1 MRACFGLALV
11 LLAFPQLSAAR
22 EAPEQLLPAGTQVYF
37 RWDGIEAHR
46 SAYAQTALG
55 KMLAGDTGRFL
66 ASALNQI
73 QDLAATGLTGQQLL
87 QGIPPEQLQQIQKAV
102 ADAPKFLALLGRRGL
117 IVGVEVRGLQP
128 PAAQLTLIVPEA
140 GDEASSFFGNL
151 RLAANLLKLNVEE
164 LAITGRSVSHIAAG
178 PVHVS
183 WWIEGGHALLVVGTD
198 DPQSTV
204 KHLQTSGP
212 RLVDSPLFKRVQ
224 GFKRFETGARAFADL
239 AALVHV
245 AEGRGDHARKFIKGL
260 GLDGLKTW
268 TFQSGFDGDAE
279 RTLYEL
285 EAPGPR
291 TGLLRMLQSDRFK
304 LTDVPPLP
312 TDAVSWSVTNF
323 DATVFYDAVLQAAE
337 SVIAIVA
344 PDSLPAIRG
353 FVEQIDLVL
362 GISLRNDLLGSLG
375 NRFALYN
382 SPGEGIFTLGQTYLF
397 RVRDAKKLQASLEQA
412 IKAAAKVVNLD
423 ASIRKVT
430 YHGVVLNEVHVRQQ
444 GFFFV
449 PTFAIDNGWLAVSY
463 YPQAIQGFVLRSQGK
478 LPVWKPEGQI
488 EKALAQ
494 LPQEFIS
501 ISVTDPRATVRQF
514 LTLAPLIAGGIKSA
528 APDATFEVGAIPNAH
543 EATQHLF
550 PNVSV
555 VSDDGTVLRSETRAS
570 LALPIDLSG
579 LDAYA
584 LFFAFGFAVRLF

>member
-1 MRACFGLALV
+1 MRAPFGLAV
-11 LLAFPQLSAAR
+11 LLLTVPQLCAAQD
-22 EAPEQLLPAGTQVYF
+22 APEQLLSAGTQVYL

-55 KMLAGDTGRFL
+55 KMLAGDTGKFL

-102 ADAPKFLALLGRRGL
+102 ADAPKFLALLGRRG
-117 IVGVEVRGLQP
+117 IVVGVEVRSLQP
-128 PAAQLTLIVPEA
+128 PNGQLTVIVPDA
-140 GDEASSFFGNL
+140 GDEASSFFGNV
-151 RLAANLLKLNVEE
+151 RLAASLLKLNVEE
-164 LAITGRSVSHIAAG
+164 LAIGGRSVSHIAAG

-183 WWIEGGHALLVVGTD
+183 WWIEGRHALLVAGTD
-198 DPQSTV
+198 DPQSAI
-204 KHLQTSGP
+204 KQLQSGP
-212 RLVDSPLFKRVQ
+212 RLVDNPLFKRLQ

-239 AALVHV
+239 AALVHL
-245 AEGRGDHARKFIKGL
+245 AEGRGDHAQKFIKGL
-260 GLDGLKTW
+260 GLDRLKTW

-279 RTLYEL
+279 RTMYEL

-304 LTDVPPLP
+304 LADVPPLP
-312 TDAVSWSVTNF
+312 SDVVSWSVTNF
-323 DATVFYDAVLQAAE
+323 DATVFYDAILQAAE
-337 SVIAIVA
+337 SVIALVA

-353 FVEQIDLVL
+353 LVEQIDLVL
-362 GISLRNDLLGSLG
+362 GVSLRNDLLGSLG

-382 SPGEGIFTLGQTYLF
+382 SPGEGIFTFGQTYLF

-412 IKAAAKVVNLD
+412 IKATAKLVNLD
-423 ASIRKVT
+423 ASIRKVS

-449 PTFAIDNGWLAVSY
+449 PTFALDNGWLAVSY
-463 YPQAIQGFVLRSQGK
+463 YPQAIQGFVLRSKGK
-478 LPVWKPEGQI
+478 LPVWKPEGQV

-494 LPQEFIS
+494 LPQEYVS

-528 APDATFEVGAIPNAH
+528 VPDATFEVGAIPNAH

-584 LFFAFGFAVRLF
+584 VFFAFGFAVRLF